1 MWGEILFKLIKC
13 AENTYYL
20 DCFAKT
26 GVYCLGNGEVVLID
40 GCDHKK
46 SAQDLD
52 FYLEERGW
60 RVKAIINT
68 HAHIDHITGDK
79 YFKEKYGCDVFSSET
94 EHRLIELCNLE
105 GLIYF
110 NAIPIDRERSYFFR
124 PVSVKAKPICKEEY
138 LKDFEFVSLPG
149 HSFGMIGVKTPDNVW
164 FTGDAVLSKETFE
177 SYKLPFFFDI
187 NKSIETQKMIASL
200 KGDFFVPSHAEAGE
214 SIAGLSLFNAECLE
228 KLKAYFLSIS
238 DKRTIEEIFAV
249 CGKDLALKVDNDQY
263 GKLLVTVKSFL
274 QALIEDGKLDA
285 AVEDYR
291 LVYFKKG

>member
-1 MWGEILFKLIKC
+1 MFKFIKC

-46 SAQDLD
+46 SAHDLD
-52 FYLEERGW
+52 CYLEEHGW

-79 YFKEKYGCDVFSSET
+79 YFKEKYNCEVFSSET
-94 EHRLIELCNLE
+94 EHHLIELCNLE
-105 GLIYF
+105 GQIYF
-110 NAIPIDRERSYFFR
+110 NAIPINRERSYFFR
-124 PVSVKAKPICKEEY
+124 PVSVKANPVSKAEY
-138 LKDFEFVSLPG
+138 LKGFEFVSLPG
-149 HSFGMIGVKTPDNVW
+149 HSFGMMGIKTPDNVW
-164 FTGDAVLSKETFE
+164 FTGDAVLSRQTFE

-187 NKSIETQKMIASL
+187 NKSIETQKMLATL
-200 KGDFFVPSHAEAGE
+200 KGDYFVPSHADAGE
-214 SIAGLSLFNAECLE
+214 SIAELSLYNAECLE
-228 KLKAYFLSIS
+228 KLKDYFLSIS
-238 DKRTIEEIFAV
+238 DKRTLEEIFAV
-249 CGKDLALKVDNDQY
+249 CAEELSLKIDNDLY

-285 AVEDYR
+285 SIENYK
-291 LVYFKKG
+291 LVYFKK